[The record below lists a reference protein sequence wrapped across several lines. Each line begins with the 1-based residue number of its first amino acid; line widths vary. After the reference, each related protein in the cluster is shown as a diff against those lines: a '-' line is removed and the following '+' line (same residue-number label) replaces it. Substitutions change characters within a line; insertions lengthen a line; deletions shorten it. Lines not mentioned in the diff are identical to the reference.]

1 MTRTT
6 RMLRRVTPVPMHTV
20 VTPGIQTH
28 TDGDTVA
35 VLSPRAEQLMLL
47 GELVE
52 ATARNIP
59 SLTAT
64 LRLIERRLAG
74 PCGLRAITV
83 FTLDPDDGSLRVAKT
98 LGPAGADDRQ
108 VAGRVFRVAAGAPG
122 VRADDRTAL
131 RLRMGGQTHG
141 VAVLTGEDLDN
152 LLPDV
157 AAGVALQLAVT
168 LQVIAAERDRQHV
181 THATNTIKKM
191 YEEGSG
197 ARSVEAAAQVLAR
210 ITNEAFRTDRAVV
223 HLIGPDGR
231 IASVTGF
238 GMLPEMANAL
248 ARSLEGRR
256 AADSA
261 VWRTVHELGTPL
273 LLDDTSAAATRPG
286 GLVET
291 LGLRSLV
298 VLPLTST
305 TGPVGMVLCGDV
317 SGPRHW
323 TGRERT
329 LAQQMALE
337 GALVVDGARLRQ
349 AEQQHVAELTRQ
361 AYHDALTGLANRTH
375 LLERAEREVAAATEA
390 GERLALLL
398 IDLDGFKRVN
408 DTAGHHFGDAL
419 LQAVGRRLQRAV
431 RGHDVVARLG
441 GDEFAV
447 LLTHDPDEGQ
457 AEAIARRLHER
468 LCAPYTVEGRRI
480 DVGASVG
487 ITMFPDQA
495 GGMAA
500 LMRTADAAM
509 YRAKRTGGG
518 VTAAAA

>member
-1 MTRTT
+1 
-6 RMLRRVTPVPMHTV
+6 MLRRVTPVPMHTV

-28 TDGDTVA
+28 TDGDAVA
-35 VLSPRAEQLMLL
+35 VLSPRAEQLRLL
-47 GELVE
+47 VDLVE
-52 ATARNIP
+52 AMTRDIP
-59 SLTAT
+59 SLAHA
-64 LRLIERRLAG
+64 LQLISRRLAG

-83 FTLDPDDGSLRVAKT
+83 FTLDPDDGSLRVAET
-98 LGPAGADDRQ
+98 AGPAAADDLK

-122 VRADDRTAL
+122 VRVHDRTAL

-141 VAVLTGEDLDN
+141 VAVLTGEGLDN
-152 LLPDV
+152 LLPEV
-157 AAGVALQLAVT
+157 AAGVALQLAAT
-168 LQVIAAERDRQHV
+168 LQVLAAERDRQYV
-181 THATNTIKKM
+181 VHATDTIKRM
-191 YEEGSG
+191 YEEGAG
-197 ARSVEAAAQVLAR
+197 ARSVEAAGQVLAR
-210 ITNEAFRTDRAVV
+210 LTNDAFRTDRAAM

-231 IASVTGF
+231 IGYVTGI
-238 GMLPEMANAL
+238 GMSPETEAAL

-256 AADSA
+256 AADSPL
-261 VWRTVHELGTPL
+261 WHTVHELGAPL
-273 LLDDTSAAATRPG
+273 LLDDTATARTRPG
-286 GLVET
+286 GVVET
-291 LGLRSLV
+291 LGLRSLIA
-298 VLPLTST
+298 LPLMSAS
-305 TGPVGMVLCGDV
+305 GPVGMVLCGDT

-323 TGRERT
+323 SGRDRT

-375 LLERAEREVAAATEA
+375 LLERAEQEVAAATAA

-408 DTAGHHFGDAL
+408 DTVGHHAGDAL

-431 RGHDVVARLG
+431 RGHDLVARLG

-447 LLTHDPDEGQ
+447 LLTRDPDEEQ
-457 AEAIARRLHER
+457 AEAIAQRLHER
-468 LCAPYTVEGRRI
+468 LCAPYTVEGGRI

-487 ITMFPDQA
+487 ITMFPAQGA
-495 GGMAA
+495 GMAG

-509 YRAKRTGGG
+509 YQAKRTGGG
-518 VTAAAA
+518 VLAATA